1 MLVIK
6 PSHLLVLLCRCRR
19 ANDDDDGDD
28 VDGLDKQQQRDD
40 EVDFFAALALCWHAS
55 CETVVATEGKVADD
69 IVVLWYFK
77 IVILSLSLSFSR
89 LLCARSSV
97 FDESEVRCSFSKIF
111 TF

>member
-6 PSHLLVLLCRCRR
+6 PSPLLVLLCRCRSR

-28 VDGLDKQQQRDD
+28 VDGLDKQQQQRDDD

-77 IVILSLSLSFSR
+77 IVILSLSLFLSR
-89 LLCARSSV
+89 LLCMRAFV
-97 FDESEVRCSFSKIF
+97 FLRLFSKIF